1 MAYNARINFV
11 WFGIVAAVAS
21 VALTGCDNGTGG
33 SGGSG
38 TSSGTAATTS
48 SGTAATT
55 SSGTAAT
62 TSSGT
67 AATTSSGST
76 GSGGPALCPTGYC
89 TFGDG
94 GYAFSYADGDAPAT
108 ATGMSHATLA
118 TDGSLCIS
126 GSVMALPAAPTAA
139 DYSNDWGAGLGT
151 NLNQTMGMAT
161 PKMAYTFTGTGV
173 TVTTSALPSCIAAS
187 NVRVVLDQGGT
198 NEVCATLTSG
208 TEIPWSAFNTTCWT
222 TGGTA
227 LTGPPSSDAIK
238 VQLVTSMTACS
249 YTDFCITSLSF

>member
-11 WFGIVAAVAS
+11 WFGLVAAVAS

-33 SGGSG
+33 GGGGSG
-38 TSSGTAATTS
+38 TTSSSGTAATTS

-67 AATTSSGST
+67 GST
-76 GSGGPALCPTGYC
+76 GTASGGPSLCPTGYC

-151 NLNQTMGMAT
+151 NLNQMMGAAT
-161 PKMAYTFTGTGV
+161 AKMAYTFTGTGV
-173 TVTTSALPSCIAAS
+173 TVTTSALPACISES
-187 NVRVVLDQGGT
+187 NVRVVLDQDGT

-208 TEIPWSAFNTTCWT
+208 TEIKWSQFNTTCWT
-222 TGGTA
+222 TGGVA
-227 LTGPPSSDAIK
+227 LAGPPSSQAIK
-238 VQLVTSMTACS
+238 VQLVTTMTACA
-249 YTDFCITSLSF
+249 YTDFCIDAISF